1 MIDANQ
7 IAKFS
12 VRDVVGDDLLNIYN
26 LICDL
31 EDEKMD
37 FSFFEKVFRENLN
50 DSNVY
55 YFAAVA
61 ENCIIGFISLHIQ
74 RILHHNNS
82 TGEIQEL
89 IISPH
94 FQGLGVGTMLMQKV
108 ESLARD
114 LKLEELEITTRVYR
128 ERAQI
133 FYKQL
138 GYLGTHYK
146 FVKKFL

>member
-1 MIDANQ
+1 MIDENQ
-7 IAKFS
+7 IVRFS
-12 VRDVVGDDLLNIYN
+12 VRNVVVDDLLNIYN

-37 FSFFEKVFRENLN
+37 LPFFEKVFTENLN
-50 DSNVY
+50 DGNVH
-55 YFAAVA
+55 YFVAVA

-74 RILHHNNS
+74 HILHHNNS

-94 FQGLGVGTMLMQKV
+94 FQGHGVGTMLMHKV
-108 ESLARD
+108 ESLARE

-138 GYLGTHYK
+138 GYLNTHYK